1 LETIDLDETIET
13 KRNKKISHRRAMVY
27 SNFSVSRVYESK
39 KENKQLDNVR
49 GKSVTL
55 LYL

>member
-1 LETIDLDETIET
+1 MKRQKQRETRKYHTEEPWFIQTSRFPEYT
-13 KRNKKISHRRAMVY
+13 KA
-27 SNFSVSRVYESK
+27 K